1 MTTIKSTTE
10 KKERDDTIHKCDV
23 LFLTQLTIGG
33 DNYRYN
39 KKHIEKKLI
48 SLGLTNDKLPKYSRY
63 RNSIS
68 FVLTHKVNDYSIKG
82 FLNDNSS
89 YSGGK
94 SKFVKVGVFRNL
106 NKDIKDCI
114 FGDEEYHSSYMK
126 NARLREDTEKF
137 SEIRNTLDTLNNL
150 STTFHSRPSATESF
164 DYIMSQTDE
173 IKQQVF
179 LIDNENENGG
189 AEYMRKVLNSGYST
203 CDYDYDIVSIYQSSD
218 RLHMNFEQNIERFTQ
233 YITPEKFEEQFKLK
247 EYLDNLEK
255 EYSKDKDVSVKLE
268 LNKTFDIKLTRT
280 LDDTDESL
288 MCRAKDILYDNLI
301 NTLKTSDDII
311 VTPNKECEVA

>member
-1 MTTIKSTTE
+1 MTMTTINSTTE

-48 SLGLTNDKLPKYSRY
+48 SLGLTHDKLPKYSRY

-68 FVLTHKVNDYSIKG
+68 FVLTHKVKNYSIQG
-82 FLNDNSS
+82 FLNTHTL

-94 SKFVKVGVFRNL
+94 SKFAKVGVFRDL

-114 FGDEEYHSSYMK
+114 FGDEDHASYMR
-126 NARLREDTEKF
+126 NARLRENTEKF
-137 SEIRNTLDTLNNL
+137 SEMRNTLKTLNNRTCTT
-150 STTFHSRPSATESF
+150 STKFDEESF
-164 DYIMSQTDE
+164 NYIMSQADE

-179 LIDNENENGG
+179 LIDDENENGG
-189 AEYMRKVLNSGYST
+189 AEYMRKVMNSGYST
-203 CDYDYDIVSIYQSSD
+203 GDYDYDIVSIYQSSN
-218 RLHMNFEQNIERFTQ
+218 RNHIERFTQ

-247 EYLDNLEK
+247 EHLDNLEK
-255 EYSKDKDVSVKLE
+255 EYSKDKDVSVKLC

-288 MCRAKDILYDNLI
+288 MSRAKDILYSNLI
-301 NTLKTSDDII
+301 DTLKTSDDVIAI
-311 VTPNKECEVA
+311 SNKESEVA